1 MSGRDA
7 QGDVARARLPIAKAR
22 SSVDERAFAFI
33 TNRSW
38 KPGGYALPVRAA
50 AGLEAVAAVN
60 RLVATRLERYFG
72 RLSALAARG
81 LEHFATAAASRSAA
95 AAVASATAARAALR
109 LTRRSAF
116 RAAIRL
122 ILEALAR
129 KKLLLAGTKNELAVT
144 INAAQGFVSVHL
156 RVFPGV

>member
-1 MSGRDA
+1 MP
-7 QGDVARARLPIAKAR
+7 GD
-22 SSVDERAFAFI
+22 
-33 TNRSW
+33 
-38 KPGGYALPVRAA
+38 YALPVRAA
-50 AGLEAVAAVN
+50 AGLEAVAAVDG
-60 RLVATRLERYFG
+60 LVATRLKRHFG

-81 LEHFATAAASRSAA
+81 LEHLATAATSGSAATA
-95 AAVASATAARAALR
+95 AAVASAAAAGTALR

-122 ILEALAR
+122 VLEAFAC